1 MKNISK
7 EVHMEI
13 DTILQ
18 ICKEYEFWNKLNDEN
33 KNDIVKESKIEE
45 YKKGK
50 LIYSPT
56 QKCKGIIR
64 VIKGCCRIYILTE
77 DGREITL
84 YKIYEGDV
92 CTLSASCMMNEVMFD
107 TFMVAEEDTKLVLTN
122 VFVLK
127 KIMEK
132 NIYVENYMYKMT
144 ISKFSELM
152 WSMQDL
158 LFTSLD
164 NRLALFLIKEEEDK
178 KVMLT
183 HEKIAI
189 QLGSSREV
197 ISRILKKFEK
207 DNIIT
212 LARNEITILDLEK

>member
-1 MKNISK
+1 
-7 EVHMEI
+7 MEENK
-13 DTILQ
+13 ILQ
-18 ICKEYEFWNKLNDEN
+18 ECEQYEFWNKLNDEN
-33 KNDIVKESKIEE
+33 KKDIIKESKIEI
-45 YKKGK
+45 YKKNEI
-50 LIYSPT
+50 IYSPT
-56 QKCKGIIR
+56 QKCKGIIK
-64 VIKGCCRIYILTE
+64 VIKGCCRIYIISE

-84 YKIYEGDV
+84 YKVYAGDV

-107 TFMVAEEDTKLVLTN
+107 TFMVAEEETQLVLTN

-164 NRLALFLIKEEEDK
+164 KRLALFLIKEEKDK
-178 KVMLT
+178 KIKLT

-197 ISRILKKFEK
+197 ISRLLKKFE
-207 DNIIT
+207 NNNLIT
-212 LARNEITILDLEK
+212 LARNEITILSIQKLKDIL